1 MHLHDP
7 PFKNCEKLVAD
18 NPKSSIIVENK
29 AQMVEYLEKG
39 NKPAAEWRIGT
50 EHEKF
55 GFRLDDLRPLEYDG
69 PQGIAKLFEGMQR
82 FGWQPI
88 LEDGKPIA
96 MAMDGQSITLEPG
109 GQFELSGAPLENLNK
124 TCDEVNTHLRQIKEV
139 AGEMGVGFLGLGFQP
154 KWGIDDIPIM
164 PKGRYKLMRDYMPT
178 RGNLG
183 RDMMFRTSTV
193 QVNLDFASEADMV
206 QKYRVA
212 LALQP
217 VGTALFANSPFTEGK
232 PNGYLSYRSHIW
244 TDVDP
249 DRTGQVP
256 FVFEDGFGFERYVDY
271 ALDVPMYFVYRDG
284 KYINALGQSFRD
296 FLKGDLPALPGEKAT
311 MLDWENHLTTLF
323 PEVRLKQFI
332 ELRGADGGQ
341 WRRLC
346 AMPALWTGVLYDDAA
361 CAAAWELCK
370 DWTTEDRAI
379 LMAGVAR
386 EGIQF
391 DFKGRKVKDLAA
403 DVIEI
408 ANDGLKARNRTDSF
422 GDDERHF
429 LSAVKLVIEDGRTPA
444 EELLEAYHGRWN
456 GSVDPVFEEYAY

>member
-1 MHLHDP
+1 
-7 PFKNCEKLVAD
+7 
-18 NPKSSIIVENK
+18 
-29 AQMVEYLEKG
+29 MVEYLEKG
-39 NKPAAEWRIGT
+39 NKPAPDWRIGT

-69 PQGIAKLFEGMQR
+69 PKGIARLFEGMQK

-109 GQFELSGAPLENLNK
+109 GQFELSGAPLENLNQ

-178 RGNLG
+178 RGKLG

-361 CAAAWELCK
+361 CAAAWDLCK
-370 DWTTEDRAI
+370 DWTTEDRAN
-379 LMAGVAR
+379 LMHGVAR

>member
-1 MHLHDP
+1 
-7 PFKNCEKLVAD
+7 
-18 NPKSSIIVENK
+18 
-29 AQMVEYLEKG
+29 MVEYLEKG
-39 NKPAAEWRIGT
+39 NKPAADWRIGT

-55 GFRLDDLRPLEYDG
+55 GFRLDDLRPLEYEG
-69 PQGIAKLFEGMQR
+69 PKGIARLFEGMQR
-82 FGWQPI
+82 FGWKPI
-88 LEDGKPIA
+88 LEDGNPIA
-96 MAMDGQSITLEPG
+96 MVMDGQSITLEPG
-109 GQFELSGAPLENLNK
+109 GQFELSGAPLENLNQ

-178 RGNLG
+178 RGKLG

-361 CAAAWELCK
+361 CAAAWDICK
-370 DWTTEDRAI
+370 DWTTEDRAN
-379 LMAGVAR
+379 LMTGVAR

-391 DFKGRKVKDLAA
+391 EFMGRKVKDLAA

>member
-1 MHLHDP
+1 
-7 PFKNCEKLVAD
+7 
-18 NPKSSIIVENK
+18 
-29 AQMVEYLEKG
+29 MVEYLEKG
-39 NKPAAEWRIGT
+39 NKPAADWRIGT

-69 PQGIAKLFEGMQR
+69 PQGIAKMFEGMER

-88 LEDGKPIA
+88 LEDGKAIA

-178 RGNLG
+178 RGKLG

-284 KYINALGQSFRD
+284 NYINALGQSFRD
-296 FLKGDLPALPGEKAT
+296 FLKGELPALPGEKPT

-370 DWTTEDRAI
+370 DWTTQDRAD
-379 LMAGVAR
+379 LMTGVAR

>member
-1 MHLHDP
+1 
-7 PFKNCEKLVAD
+7 VA
-18 NPKSSIIVENK
+18 NSSKSSIIVENK

-39 NKPAAEWRIGT
+39 NKPAADWRIGT

-69 PQGIAKLFEGMQR
+69 PQGIAKMFEGMER

-88 LEDGKPIA
+88 LEDGKAIA

-178 RGNLG
+178 RGKLG

-284 KYINALGQSFRD
+284 NYINALGQSFRD
-296 FLKGDLPALPGEKAT
+296 FLKGELPALPGEKPT

-370 DWTTEDRAI
+370 DWTTQDRAD
-379 LMAGVAR
+379 LMTGVAR

>member
-1 MHLHDP
+1 MA
-7 PFKNCEKLVAD
+7 NSS
-18 NPKSSIIVENK
+18 KSSIIVENK

-39 NKPAAEWRIGT
+39 NKPAADWRIGT

-69 PQGIAKLFEGMQR
+69 PQGIAKMFEGMER

-88 LEDGKPIA
+88 LEDGKAIA

-178 RGNLG
+178 RGKLG

-284 KYINALGQSFRD
+284 NYINALGQSFRD
-296 FLKGDLPALPGEKAT
+296 FLKGELPALPGEKPT

-370 DWTTEDRAI
+370 DWTTQDRAD
-379 LMAGVAR
+379 LMTGVAR